1 MTVVTHKYLKN
12 LYFEYKNDE
21 NSVNLSEED
30 VEDIQEYLDRIEE
43 FKHKRNWK
51 GADDADS
58 HARMFAKR
66 LINRD

>member
-12 LYFEYKNDE
+12 LYFKYKNDE
-21 NSVNLSEED
+21 DSVNLTED
-30 VEDIQEYLDRIEE
+30 KIADIQEYLDRIEE
-43 FKHKRNWK
+43 FEHKRNWD
-51 GADDADS
+51 GAEDADS